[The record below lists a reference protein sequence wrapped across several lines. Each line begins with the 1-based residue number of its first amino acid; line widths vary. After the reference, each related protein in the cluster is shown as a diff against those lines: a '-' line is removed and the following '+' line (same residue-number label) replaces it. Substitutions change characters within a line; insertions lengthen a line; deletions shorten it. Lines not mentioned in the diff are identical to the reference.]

1 MTRTQNRPQHA
12 QHTPYM
18 RGIAFVVSSI
28 VALSSHPSIAREV
41 YRHDGFVV
49 ETVSAIDDAP
59 EFTFIK
65 AGILIP
71 TSGYIFLTT
80 HNSFKLF
87 IPCKGW
93 VPDEGIL
100 VVSGCP
106 ENQQGG
112 DTLNGPISLTREMG
126 CSSKGNRVLIL
137 IRIPRMF
144 MTDDCRPTEL
154 RWTGGYHAK
163 DD

>member
-1 MTRTQNRPQHA
+1 MTRTQHHPRRT
-12 QHTPYM
+12 QHTQHT

-28 VALSSHPSIAREV
+28 VALSSSSLSAREV
-41 YRHDGFVV
+41 YSTDGFVV

-71 TSGYIFLTT
+71 TNGYIFLTT
-80 HNSFKLF
+80 QNSFELF

-100 VVSGCP
+100 VVAGCP
-106 ENQQGG
+106 EEQRGG
-112 DTLNGPISLTREMG
+112 DTLNGPVSLTREMG
-126 CSSKGNRVLIL
+126 CSSKGNRVLVV
-137 IRIPRMF
+137 IRVPRMF
-144 MTDDCRPTEL
+144 MTEDCRPTKL